1 MRFLKEKAFF
11 FAIRDEREKK
21 SVLEQIVV
29 EVHKR

>member
-1 MRFLKEKAFF
+1 MGFLKEKAF

-29 EVHKR
+29 EVYKR